1 MKVSFEDNWVVEV
14 CTSGTYDADAGKEW
28 NPIYAMVGRKLA
40 SKVIVPRAIS
50 LARPTDSR
58 LAPR

>member
-1 MKVSFEDNWVVEV
+1 MKVSFEDNWIIEV

-40 SKVIVPRAIS
+40 SKVKVPRAIS
-50 LARPTDSR
+50 LMRQTDDR
-58 LAPR
+58 LKPR